1 MENRRDK
8 RIFHNELNKCINP
21 EESTLPVWS
30 TKNKVVDDL
39 RNFMIANKEKLP
51 VLYRYSPADY
61 FNVSALLE
69 GKLYLVSA
77 NHMNDYWEGNR
88 DWGPNHSAEES
99 AKNVKDEQKHIYL
112 KSFSEDENSG
122 YMWKKYADNFNG
134 MCVAYDFSNASGEL
148 LRKLYPVQYT
158 FTGFRCEN
166 NMKPL
171 INPYY
176 YLRKSKEWEPEHE
189 WRFIEKEDQVRTEP
203 KCEQVG
209 EYIRAV
215 YFGTGMDNSL
225 KNHIERKLKEDR
237 RFEERKYF
245 IDFYDMKTQ
254 REKRVENDNGN
265 PNF

>member
-77 NHMNDYWEGNR
+77 NHMNDYWEGKR

-134 MCVAYDFSNASGEL
+134 MCVAY
-148 LRKLYPVQYT
+148 
-158 FTGFRCEN
+158 
-166 NMKPL
+166 
-171 INPYY
+171 
-176 YLRKSKEWEPEHE
+176 
-189 WRFIEKEDQVRTEP
+189 EDA
-203 KCEQVG
+203 K
-209 EYIRAV
+209 
-215 YFGTGMDNSL
+215 
-225 KNHIERKLKEDR
+225 
-237 RFEERKYF
+237 
-245 IDFYDMKTQ
+245 
-254 REKRVENDNGN
+254 REKS
-265 PNF
+265 